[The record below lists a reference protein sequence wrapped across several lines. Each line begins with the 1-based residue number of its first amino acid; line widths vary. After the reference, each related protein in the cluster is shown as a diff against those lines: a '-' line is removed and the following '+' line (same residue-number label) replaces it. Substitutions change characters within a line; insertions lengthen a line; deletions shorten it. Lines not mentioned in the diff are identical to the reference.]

1 MMNYFLDPLKKYAD
15 FTGRASKTEYWMFIL
30 FYTVIYIALVAIDYA
45 TGMGV
50 LSLIY
55 SLALLVPSVSVAT
68 RRLHDIDRSG
78 WWQLI
83 VLIPLIGIIVI
94 LVFMAQ
100 DSDPETNQYG
110 EKPII

>member
-1 MMNYFLDPLKKYAD
+1 MNYFLDPLKKYAD

-30 FYTVIYIALVAIDYA
+30 FYTLIYIVLIAIDYA

-50 LSLIY
+50 LSLIF

-100 DSDPETNQYG
+100 DSDPDANRYG
-110 EKPII
+110 DKPII